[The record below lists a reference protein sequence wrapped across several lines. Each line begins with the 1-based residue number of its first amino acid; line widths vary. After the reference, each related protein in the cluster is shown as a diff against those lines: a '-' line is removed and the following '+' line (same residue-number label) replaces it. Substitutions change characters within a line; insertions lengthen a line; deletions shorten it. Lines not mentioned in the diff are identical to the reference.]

1 MLYFS
6 FLSLNEALLVTFLK
20 TPTYKQFLRKPLLT
34 LVFSL
39 FTLGLSAQFYNGSNM
54 TFGKNR
60 VQYNEFLWLYYK
72 FPDFDTYYYLN
83 GQELAQF
90 AARYANDQIP
100 LMESKIESGLD
111 KRIQFIVFNN
121 LTDLKQSNI
130 GLLTETSYNT
140 GGITHIIGSK
150 VFLYFDGNH
159 VNFQKQIRSGIA
171 EVLFNQMMFGG
182 TLGQQVKSSTF
193 FSIPDW
199 YRIGI
204 ISYLSNEWDVEF
216 DNRVRD
222 GILSGRYNKVNNL
235 AGKDAVY
242 AGHSLWRYIA
252 MLYGRAAVSNIIHM
266 TSVSNSINKGFLY
279 VIGLPFKSVIE
290 EWKNFYKKENEQY
303 VNNEVHP
310 QTLLPIKY
318 KKDVVYGRP
327 TISPFGKY
335 LAYTSNELGKYK
347 IFLYNL
353 ETGKKKKLLKN
364 GVMIDTKTDYSYP
377 LIAWHPTGKLLAI
390 MVEEKGLPRI
400 YFYDV
405 EEKKFSKQNIYE
417 VQKITDMAYS
427 DNGRFLVTSAVKQGQ
442 SDVFVFNIAAS
453 SFNRITNDIYSELNP
468 RFINNSSQIVFSSN
482 RVNDTLGKEPDLAKE
497 VPENFDLFIYDY
509 YNRSNI
515 LKRITE
521 TPLANEIM
529 PENAGFNAISYLSDE
544 NGIYNNYYAV
554 IDSTV
559 SSVDTAIHYRYFTHS
574 KAVTNY
580 SRNLSQINTSLQ
592 SGKRSFVYYEN
603 NLYRIVIEDIPA
615 FSSLPERKLPNTR
628 FMEYMKKEYNKELAK
643 TKIQKPQPS
652 ETAAETDEP
661 DVREEKRVPK
671 TKFKKFHMVYLDN
684 NGNETIGKPR
694 SKSRKKVSKEGYPVI
709 VEDIGEYYDDD
720 ELTIPKRRNYRVEY
734 FINNLVSQIDFNYVN
749 YSYQPFTGGAGPIYQ
764 FAGFQLN
771 FQVGVTDLMEDRRL
785 VGGVR
790 LNLSLVNNEY
800 LFSYSNLRNRLDKE
814 IIFHR
819 NSIDVRFVN
828 SPYIGRVYTHE
839 LFYILKYPFN
849 EALSLRGTL
858 TYRNE
863 MINVMGI
870 DQLSLNFPNHYYN
883 WLSAKAELVFDN
895 TRTLGMNLYKGTRYK
910 LFAEYFSMVG
920 EMAEYKYIPQQQKQ
934 NLSVLGF
941 DIRHYT
947 KIHRNFIWANRIA
960 GSTSFGAS
968 PLIYYMGGVD
978 NWITPKFNMETPID
992 YSMNYA
998 YQTLATNMRGFHQ
1011 NIRNGNNF
1019 LVINSELRFPIF
1031 QYFSKAPLGSSFL
1044 RNFQFVA
1051 FGDIGTAWTGL
1062 SPYSPENSL
1071 YTRYV
1076 DSGPL
1081 HISVEIQKEPIVGG
1095 FGFGARIHLLGY
1107 YIRGDVAWGVE
1118 DYQVNKPVFYVS
1130 LSLDF

>member
-1 MLYFS
+1 
-6 FLSLNEALLVTFLK
+6 
-20 TPTYKQFLRKPLLT
+20 LLT
-34 LVFSL
+34 LVFLL
-39 FTLGLSAQFYNGSNM
+39 FALGLSAQFYNGSNM

-377 LIAWHPTGKLLAI
+377 LMAWHPTGKLLAI

-592 SGKRSFVYYEN
+592 SGKRSFVYYQD

-615 FSSLPERKLPNTR
+615 FSSLPERKLPNTP
-628 FMEYMKKEYNKELAK
+628 FMDYMQKEYNKELAK

-652 ETAAETDEP
+652 ETTAEIDETSI
-661 DVREEKRVPK
+661 REEKRVPK
-671 TKFKKFHMVYLDN
+671 TKFKQFHMVYLDN
-684 NGNETIGKPR
+684 KGNETIGKPR

-749 YSYQPFTGGAGPIYQ
+749 FSYQPFTGGAGPIYQ

-863 MINVMGI
+863 MINVMGV
-870 DQLSLNFPNHYYN
+870 DQLSLNYPNHYYN

-895 TRTLGMNLYKGTRYK
+895 TRTLGMNLYKGIRYK

-920 EMAEYKYIPQQQKQ
+920 EMAEFKYVPQQQKQ
-934 NLSVLGF
+934 NLAVLGF